1 LKSDEGRGLL
11 VGRFQPFH
19 LGHLQ
24 CVLYVLK
31 KLPQIIIAIG
41 SAQFSHTLHNPF
53 TAGER
58 VTMIRLALDEAKI
71 DASKYYLIPVRDLR
85 IHDLWVSHLISQT
98 PRFEVVFS
106 NEPITS
112 RLFKEAGFRV
122 EPIPYYDRETYS
134 STEIRERVLQG
145 EDWEKL
151 VPSSIAAY
159 IKAVFGD
166 ERLRELAQSDSPRQY
181 QRRGDHRF

>member
-1 LKSDEGRGLL
+1 MIGRY
-11 VGRFQPFH
+11 QPFH

-24 CVLYVLK
+24 CIEDVLR
-31 KLPQIIIAIG
+31 KLPEVIIGIG

-58 VTMIRLALDEAKI
+58 ITMIRLAMDEAKI
-71 DASKYYLIPVRDLR
+71 DASKYYLIPIRDLR
-85 IHDLWVSHLISQT
+85 IHDLWVAHVVSQT

-106 NEPITS
+106 NEPVTS

-122 EPIPYYDRETYS
+122 EPLAFHDREVYS
-134 STEIRERVLQG
+134 ATEIRERVVRG

-151 VPSSIAAY
+151 VPSSVAAY
-159 IKAVFGD
+159 VKRIFGD
-166 ERLRELAQSDSPRQY
+166 ERLRELAISDDPKHMRSGSPY
-181 QRRGDHRF
+181 PL